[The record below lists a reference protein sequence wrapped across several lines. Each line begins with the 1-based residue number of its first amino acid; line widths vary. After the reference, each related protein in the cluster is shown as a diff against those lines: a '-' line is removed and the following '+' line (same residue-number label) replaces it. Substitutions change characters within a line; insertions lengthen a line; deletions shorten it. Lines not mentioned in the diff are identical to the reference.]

1 MMAVSPVSAEEVA
14 EAVKSHPRVSAVGGR
29 TKLALVGQGEELE
42 LSRLSGITAY
52 EASDYT
58 VTAKAG
64 TPAEEVAQVLA
75 EKGQYMPFDPLFS
88 KAGATLGGTVASG
101 TSGPGRFRYGGLR
114 DFLIGVQFVD
124 GKGKLVR
131 SGGRVVKNAA
141 GFDLPKFMV
150 GSMGRFGIMTELTFK
165 VFPRP
170 SESISLKIMCP
181 DHETAVKRLGEI
193 SLSRWEADTLDYD
206 PAEKVI
212 CLRFDGPEQQAISE
226 ICEEV
231 RGCWSGEVMP
241 ADDIEWSIQR
251 EVSWAEGMFLAKV
264 PIALSRVSFLAD
276 WVDDCGGMVGCRVSS
291 GGNVAWLSFGEK
303 GLVAVEEF
311 LREKAM
317 TGLILRGARPD
328 GPWLGQ
334 RKVDTVSG
342 LVKEALDPDGR
353 FPEI

>member
-1 MMAVSPVSAEEVA
+1 MAVSPVSAEEVA
-14 EAVKSHPRVSAVGGR
+14 EAVKSHPRVCAVAGR
-29 TKLALVGQGEELE
+29 TKSALVGQGEELE
-42 LSRLSGITAY
+42 LSQLSGITAY

-58 VTAKAG
+58 VTVKAG
-64 TPAEEVAQVLA
+64 TPVEEVAQVLA
-75 EKGQYMPFDPLFS
+75 KKGQYMPFDPLFPQ
-88 KAGATLGGTVASG
+88 AGATLGGTVASG
-101 TSGPGRFRYGGLR
+101 ASGPGRFRYGGLR

-124 GKGKLVR
+124 GKGELVR

-165 VFPRP
+165 VFPQP

-181 DHETAVKRLGEI
+181 DHEAAVKRLREI

-206 PAEKVI
+206 PGEKVL

-226 ICEEV
+226 TCEEV
-231 RGCWSGEVMP
+231 KGCWPGEVMP
-241 ADDIEWSIQR
+241 ADEMEWSVRR
-251 EVSWAEGMFLAKV
+251 EVSWAEGMFLVKV
-264 PIALSRVSFLAD
+264 PVSLARVILLAE
-276 WVDDCGGMVGCRVSS
+276 WVDDCGGMVECRVSS

-303 GLVAVEEF
+303 ALGEVEEF
-311 LREKAM
+311 LSEKAM
-317 TGLILRGARPD
+317 TGLILKGARPD

-334 RKVDTVSG
+334 RKVDIVSG

-353 FPEI
+353 YPEI

>member
-1 MMAVSPVSAEEVA
+1 MAVSPVSAEEVA
-14 EAVKSHPRVSAVGGR
+14 EAVKSHPRVCAVGGR
-29 TKLALVGQGEELE
+29 TKSALVGRGEELE
-42 LSRLSGITAY
+42 LSQLSGITAY

-58 VTAKAG
+58 VTVKAG
-64 TPAEEVAQVLA
+64 TPVEEVAQVLA
-75 EKGQYMPFDPLFS
+75 KKGQYMPFDPLFPQ
-88 KAGATLGGTVASG
+88 AGATLGGTVASG
-101 TSGPGRFRYGGLR
+101 ASGPGRFRYGGLR

-124 GKGKLVR
+124 GKGELVR

-165 VFPRP
+165 VFPQP

-181 DHETAVKRLGEI
+181 DHEAAVKRLREI
-193 SLSRWEADTLDYD
+193 SLSRRAADTLDYD
-206 PAEKVI
+206 PGEKVI
-212 CLRFDGPEQQAISE
+212 WLRFDGPEQQAISQ

-231 RGCWSGEVMP
+231 KGCWPGEVMP
-241 ADDIEWSIQR
+241 ADEMEWSVRR
-251 EVSWAEGMFLAKV
+251 EVSWAEGMFLVKV
-264 PIALSRVSFLAD
+264 PVSLARVILLAE
-276 WVDDCGGMVGCRVSS
+276 WVDDCGGMVECRVSS

-303 GLVAVEEF
+303 ALVAVEEF
-311 LREKAM
+311 LREQAM
-317 TGLILRGARPD
+317 TGLILRGERPD

-334 RKVDTVSG
+334 RKVDIVSG

>member
-1 MMAVSPVSAEEVA
+1 MAVSPVSAEEVA
-14 EAVKSHPRVSAVGGR
+14 EAVKSHPRVCAVGGR
-29 TKLALVGQGEELE
+29 TKSALVGQGEELE
-42 LSRLSGITAY
+42 LSQLSGITAY

-58 VTAKAG
+58 VTVKAG
-64 TPAEEVAQVLA
+64 SPVEEVAQVLTK
-75 EKGQYMPFDPLFS
+75 KGQYMPFDPLFS
-88 KAGATLGGTVASG
+88 QAGATLGGTVASG
-101 TSGPGRFRYGGLR
+101 ASGPGRFRYGGLR

-124 GKGKLVR
+124 GKGELVR

-165 VFPRP
+165 VFPQP

-181 DHETAVKRLGEI
+181 DHEAAVKRLREI

-206 PAEKVI
+206 PGEKVI
-212 CLRFDGPEQQAISE
+212 CLRFDGPEQQAISQ

-231 RGCWSGEVMP
+231 KGCWPGEVMP
-241 ADDIEWSIQR
+241 TDEMEWSVRR
-251 EVSWAEGMFLAKV
+251 EVSWAEGKFLVKV
-264 PIALSRVSFLAD
+264 PASLARVILLAE
-276 WVDDCGGMVGCRVSS
+276 WVDDCGGMVECRVSS
-291 GGNVAWLSFGEK
+291 GGNVAWLSFGENA
-303 GLVAVEEF
+303 LVAVEEF
-311 LREKAM
+311 LREQAM
-317 TGLILRGARPD
+317 TGLILKGARPD

-334 RKVDTVSG
+334 RKVDAVSG

>member
-1 MMAVSPVSAEEVA
+1 MAISPVSAEEVA
-14 EAVKSHPRVSAVGGR
+14 EVVKSCARVSAAGGR
-29 TKLALVGQGEELE
+29 TKPALVGKGEELE

-64 TPAEEVAQVLA
+64 TPIREVAQVLA

-88 KAGATLGGTVASG
+88 EAGATLGGTVASG

-124 GKGKLVR
+124 GAGKLVR

-141 GFDLPKFMV
+141 GFDLPKFLV

-170 SESISLKIMCP
+170 SESISLKIMCS
-181 DHETAVKRLGEI
+181 DHEIAVERLGEI
-193 SLSRWEADTLDYD
+193 SLSRWEADALDYD
-206 PAEKVI
+206 PEERVI
-212 CLRFDGPEQQAISE
+212 CLRFDGPDQQAISQ

-231 RGCWSGEVMP
+231 KGCWSGEVMP
-241 ADDIEWSIQR
+241 ADDMEWAIRR
-251 EVSWAEGMFLAKV
+251 EASWAQGMFLVKL
-264 PIALSRVSFLAD
+264 PLALSEVTFLAD
-276 WVDDCGGMVGCRVSS
+276 WVDDCGGMVGCRISS
-291 GGNVAWLSFGEK
+291 GGNAAWLSFGKKEL
-303 GLVAVEEF
+303 GIVDEF
-311 LREKAM
+311 LRGRAM
-317 TGLILRGARPD
+317 TGLILRGTRYGD
-328 GPWLGQ
+328 LWLGE
-334 RKVDTVSG
+334 RKVDVISG
-342 LVKEALDPDGR
+342 LLKEALDPDGR

>member
-1 MMAVSPVSAEEVA
+1 MAVSPVSADEVA
-14 EAVKSHPRVSAVGGR
+14 EAVKSHPRVCAVGGR
-29 TKLALVGQGEELE
+29 TKSALVGQGEELE
-42 LSRLSGITAY
+42 LSQLSGITAY

-58 VTAKAG
+58 VTVKAG
-64 TPAEEVAQVLA
+64 SPVEEVAQVLA
-75 EKGQYMPFDPLFS
+75 KKGQYMPFDPIFPQ
-88 KAGATLGGTVASG
+88 AGATLGGTVASG
-101 TSGPGRFRYGGLR
+101 ASGPGRFRYGGLR

-124 GKGKLVR
+124 GKGELVR

-165 VFPRP
+165 VFPQP

-181 DHETAVKRLGEI
+181 DHEAAVKRLREI

-206 PAEKVI
+206 PGEKVI
-212 CLRFDGPEQQAISE
+212 CLRFDGPEQQAISQ

-231 RGCWSGEVMP
+231 KGCWPGEVMP
-241 ADDIEWSIQR
+241 TDEMEWSVRR
-251 EVSWAEGMFLAKV
+251 EVSWAEGKFLVKV
-264 PIALSRVSFLAD
+264 PASLARVILLAE
-276 WVDDCGGMVGCRVSS
+276 WVDDCGGMVECRVSS
-291 GGNVAWLSFGEK
+291 GGNVAWLSFGENA
-303 GLVAVEEF
+303 LVAVEEF
-311 LREKAM
+311 LREQAM
-317 TGLILRGARPD
+317 TGLILKGARPD

-334 RKVDTVSG
+334 RKVDAVSG

>member
-1 MMAVSPVSAEEVA
+1 MAVSPVSAEEVA
-14 EAVKSHPRVSAVGGR
+14 EAVKSHPRVCAVGGR
-29 TKLALVGQGEELE
+29 TKSALVGQGEELE
-42 LSRLSGITAY
+42 LSQLSGITAY

-58 VTAKAG
+58 VTVKAG
-64 TPAEEVAQVLA
+64 SPVEEVAQVLA
-75 EKGQYMPFDPLFS
+75 KKGQYMPFDPLFS
-88 KAGATLGGTVASG
+88 QAGATLGGTVASG
-101 TSGPGRFRYGGLR
+101 ASGPGRFRYGGLR

-124 GKGKLVR
+124 GKGELVR

-165 VFPRP
+165 VFPQP

-181 DHETAVKRLGEI
+181 DHEAAVKRLREI

-206 PAEKVI
+206 PGEKVI
-212 CLRFDGPEQQAISE
+212 CLRFDGPEQQAISQ

-231 RGCWSGEVMP
+231 KGCWPGEVMP
-241 ADDIEWSIQR
+241 TDEMEWSVRR
-251 EVSWAEGMFLAKV
+251 EVSWAEGKFLVKV
-264 PIALSRVSFLAD
+264 PASLARVILLAE
-276 WVDDCGGMVGCRVSS
+276 WVDDCGGMVECRVSS
-291 GGNVAWLSFGEK
+291 GGNVAWLSFGENA
-303 GLVAVEEF
+303 LVAVEEF
-311 LREKAM
+311 LREQVM
-317 TGLILRGARPD
+317 TGLILKGARPD

-334 RKVDTVSG
+334 RKVDAVSG